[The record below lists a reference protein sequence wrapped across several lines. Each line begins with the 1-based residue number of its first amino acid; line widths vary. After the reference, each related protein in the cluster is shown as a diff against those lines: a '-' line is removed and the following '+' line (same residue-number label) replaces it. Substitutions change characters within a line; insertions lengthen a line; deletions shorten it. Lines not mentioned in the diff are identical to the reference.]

1 MEQYGLY
8 TFQPKLLAASHAL
21 LDQSCPPE
29 AVTRRNPPAETVQ
42 VLKLV
47 KTGMGCKTLWNPV
60 CPSVL
65 NRIWLN
71 RF

>member
-47 KTGMGCKTLWNPV
+47 KTGMGCKTL
-60 CPSVL
+60 
-65 NRIWLN
+65 
-71 RF
+71 